1 MHSLVLAVTTRILMP
16 LLLLFS
22 LLLLLRGHHEP
33 GGGFVGG
40 LVAASSF
47 VLVALAEGL
56 QAARRTMRFESM
68 RFVAVG
74 LLLALAAGLIGWA
87 VEGSFL
93 TGVWGSGRWPV
104 IGKPGTA
111 ILFEVGV
118 YMVVLGTVTGILFD
132 LMEEEP
138 G

>member
-1 MHSLVLAVTTRILMP
+1 MSSLVLAVTTRILVP

-47 VLVALAEGL
+47 VLIALAEGTD
-56 QAARRTMRFESM
+56 AARRTMRVDSM
-68 RFVAVG
+68 PLVAIGLLIALVAGLVG
-74 LLLALAAGLIGWA
+74 L
-87 VEGSFL
+87 VSEGGFL
-93 TGVWGSGRWPV
+93 TGVWGSSRWPV
-104 IGKPGTA
+104 VGKPGTP

-118 YMVVLGTVTGILFD
+118 YMVVVGTVTGVLFP
-132 LMEEEP
+132 LMGEEDS
-138 G
+138 